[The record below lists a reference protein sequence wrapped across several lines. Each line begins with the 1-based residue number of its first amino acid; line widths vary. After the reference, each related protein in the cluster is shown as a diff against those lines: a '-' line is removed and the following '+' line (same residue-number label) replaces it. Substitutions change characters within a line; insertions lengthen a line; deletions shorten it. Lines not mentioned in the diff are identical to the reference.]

1 MHPYKSLP
9 AKAGQL
15 EEVKATITAG
25 AAANKKMENLEKEL
39 DLDEMRQK
47 LIGVLPPLEPKKWME
62 IIKFLKDTIE
72 FELFG
77 KQNELWSRFV

>member
-15 EEVKATITAG
+15 EEVKATIAAG
-25 AAANKKMENLEKEL
+25 AAAKKKMENLEKEL

-47 LIGVLPPLEPKKWME
+47 LIGVLPPLEPNKWME

-77 KQNELWSRFV
+77 KQNELWSRLV

>member
-47 LIGVLPPLEPKKWME
+47 LIGVLPPLEPNKWME

>member
-1 MHPYKSLP
+1 
-9 AKAGQL
+9 
-15 EEVKATITAG
+15 
-25 AAANKKMENLEKEL
+25 MENLEREL

-62 IIKFLKDTIE
+62 IIKFLQDTME

-77 KQNELWSRFV
+77 KQNELWSRSVLLLINKK

>member
-1 MHPYKSLP
+1 MYP
-9 AKAGQL
+9 
-15 EEVKATITAG
+15 
-25 AAANKKMENLEKEL
+25 MENLEKEL